1 MKSASNNQA
10 LKKVVGVTAADLVKD
25 GMTIGIGTGSTV
37 AFFIE
42 ELGQRVKDGLCI
54 QGVPTSYQ
62 SKWLCYEYKIP
73 VADPAMIHRL
83 DIAIDGADEIDEGLN
98 AIKGGGA
105 AQTIEKI
112 VATLADEFIL
122 IADDSKLVEQLGVS
136 FPIPVEVI
144 PAAMG
149 LVTREIKELGAKPQL
164 RMAVKKDGPIV
175 TDNGNFVVDI
185 YFSYAPDVHRIDGFL
200 KSIPGV
206 VETGLF
212 LGMAQRALIAREDG
226 VAILKSRE

>member
-1 MKSASNNQA
+1 VAS
-10 LKKVVGVTAADLVKD
+10 
-25 GMTIGIGTGSTV
+25 IGSIIIRS
-37 AFFIE
+37 
-42 ELGQRVKDGLCI
+42 LSL
-54 QGVPTSYQ
+54 TSYQ

-73 VADPAMIHRL
+73 LVDLAMLHRL
-83 DIAIDGADEIDEGLN
+83 DIAIDGADEIDGDLN

-112 VATLADEFIL
+112 VATLANEFIL
-122 IADDSKLVEQLGVS
+122 IADDSKMVEQLGVT
-136 FPIPVEVI
+136 FPVPIEVI

-149 LVTREIKELGAKPQL
+149 LVTRKIEELGARPQL

-175 TDNGNFVVDI
+175 TENGNFVVDI
-185 YFSYAPDVHRIDGFL
+185 YFSDAPDVHRIDGIL

-212 LGMAQRALIAREDG
+212 LGMAQRALVAREDG
-226 VAILKSRE
+226 VAILRPRE